1 MTADVEWLST
11 DEAAAHL
18 RWLGRRCSA
27 GYLAKKRCLGTGPR
41 FYKRNGQVAY
51 TKADLETWAE
61 NPGTSGPFTKASD
74 ATSVPHLEAVA

>member
-18 RWLGRRCSA
+18 RELGRRCSA

-51 TKADLETWAE
+51 TSADLEAWAE
-61 NPGTSGPFTKASD
+61 NPGTRGPFTKASD
-74 ATSVPHLEAVA
+74 AAPAHRLEAVA

>member
-1 MTADVEWLST
+1 MTEWLST

-18 RWLGRRCSA
+18 RELGRRCSA

-51 TKADLETWAE
+51 MKADLETWAE
-61 NPGTSGPFTKASD
+61 NPSIIRTSGPFTKASD
-74 ATSVPHLEAVA
+74 AAPAPQLEAVA